1 MIVQKGKYGEKVI
14 VTDHSEVKG
23 KRRVGIGKNTMKMM
37 KKAIAFGL
45 GLNNAKGELLE
56 FIQRK
61 FDNHKTANMIR
72 VYGHSVYV
80 IKRTSYS
87 YKLLTILDL
96 PEYYHK
102 FWDGYSRKY
111 LQGGKNG

>member
-14 VTDHSEVKG
+14 VTDHAEKRG
-23 KRRVGIGKNTMKMM
+23 KKRANIGNNTMKML
-37 KKAIAFGL
+37 KKAINLGL
-45 GLNNAKGELLE
+45 GLDNAKGDLLK
-56 FIQRK
+56 FIQSK
-61 FDNHKTANMIR
+61 YDSYKVANMIK
-72 VYGHSVYV
+72 VYGHSVYI
-80 IKRTSYS
+80 IKRCAFG

-96 PEYYHK
+96 PEHYHK